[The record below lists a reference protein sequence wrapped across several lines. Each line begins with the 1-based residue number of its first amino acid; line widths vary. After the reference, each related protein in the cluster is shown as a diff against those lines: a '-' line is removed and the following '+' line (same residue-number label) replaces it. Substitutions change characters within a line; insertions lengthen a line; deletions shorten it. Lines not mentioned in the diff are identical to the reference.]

1 MGQGIFEPVFFGKVS
16 GLVYIF
22 RHKCS
27 IPSRTTVTAN
37 FLVWIIW
44 TLVFSILP
52 SFIGFMVT
60 KNMIL
65 NSPNVTQLCSSG
77 YILSL
82 LVLLP
87 GQARS
92 WSNYS
97 VCQLDL
103 AVGDWHIIS
112 FNGTHYLV
120 EMDLRLGLI
129 EFGIPYHLATACK
142 FAILVGEKGSSIW
155 MALGTWKKFFF
166 CPFLQHVRPLNAN
179 EILVIHWY

>member
-1 MGQGIFEPVFFGKVS
+1 MQIWNGMGQGIFEPAFFGKVS

-27 IPSRTTVTAN
+27 IPNRTTVTAN

-92 WSNYS
+92 WSNHS

-103 AVGDWHIIS
+103 AAGDWHIIS

-120 EMDLRLGLI
+120 EMDLASASLSSVSLI
-129 EFGIPYHLATACK
+129 
-142 FAILVGEKGSSIW
+142 ILPQHVSLLSLWVRRGVVSGWLWVHERN
-155 MALGTWKKFFF
+155 
-166 CPFLQHVRPLNAN
+166 PFLSISSTCQTSKCQ
-179 EILVIHWY
+179 

>member
-1 MGQGIFEPVFFGKVS
+1 MGQGIFEPAFFGKVS

-82 LVLLP
+82 LVLLL

-103 AVGDWHIIS
+103 AVS
-112 FNGTHYLV
+112 
-120 EMDLRLGLI
+120 
-129 EFGIPYHLATACK
+129 
-142 FAILVGEKGSSIW
+142 
-155 MALGTWKKFFF
+155 MALTIWQKWTFASASLSLVSLIIL
-166 CPFLQHVRPLNAN
+166 PQHVSLLSLWVRRGVVSGWLWVHERNSFFVHFFN
-179 EILVIHWY
+179 MSDL